1 MNFFL
6 FSILAHRSRRP
17 SLSLRNL
24 FFFRLSLSRGP
35 LPQRPPSAL
44 KPEQNTQGL
53 GLELAR
59 QLVLGGGG
67 SGRFDAVIATCRDPS
82 SATALAA
89 LAAEAEAAKSSSSSA
104 SPLPRL
110 TILPLDV
117 TRATTI
123 DAAATALQSSHGRLD
138 LLINASGILHGEA
151 ADPESGVSEPFMPET
166 ALARITPAA
175 LAACFAVNAAG
186 PILVARA
193 FVPLL
198 IAGGKAEEAKAK
210 EAGQAPASSLPSVLA
225 SISARVGSV
234 SDNATGGWYSYRASK
249 TALNQLNKTLSV
261 ELARKRAPVSAI
273 LLHPGTCDTDLSKPF
288 QRNVPEGKLFSRE
301 RGAKQLLEI
310 VGRATREDSGKFFA
324 WDGQEVPW

>member
-1 MNFFL
+1 MD
-6 FSILAHRSRRP
+6 P
-17 SLSLRNL
+17 
-24 FFFRLSLSRGP
+24 
-35 LPQRPPSAL
+35 
-44 KPEQNTQGL
+44 KKQNKGL

-67 SGRFDAVIATCRDPS
+67 GKGKFDAVVATCRDPS

-89 LAAEAEAAKSSSSSA
+89 LAAEANSAASSSNSSSSV
-104 SPLPRL
+104 PRL

-117 TRATTI
+117 TRASTI
-123 DAAATALQSSHGRLD
+123 DAAAEAVSSSLGRLD
-138 LLINASGILHGEA
+138 LLINASGILHGSA
-151 ADPESGVSEPFMPET
+151 TDPESGSVETFMPET
-166 ALARITPAA
+166 GLARITPAA

-198 IAGGKAEEAKAK
+198 IAGGKAEEARAK
-210 EAGQAPASSLPSVLA
+210 EAGQAPTSSPRPSVLA

-234 SDNATGGWYSYRASK
+234 SDNGTGGWYSYRASK

-301 RGAKQLLEI
+301 RGARQLLEI
-310 VGRATREDSGKFFA
+310 VGKATREDSGKFFA